1 MLSELCEL
9 AVVKVGIKGALIKR
23 GSEVVHVGIMA
34 AAKRVDTTGAGDLY
48 AAGFLSGLCE
58 GLTLRQCGTIGA
70 IVAGKVIEVERLSA
84 RRRGSTLSS
93 WSRKYG
99 RRNTCSKGNKCRKK
113 RRVTFTVTLFS
124 IFPV

>member
-1 MLSELCEL
+1 M
-9 AVVKVGIKGALIKR
+9 KVGIKGALIKR

-70 IVAGKVIEVERLSA
+70 IVAGKVIEVVGTTFSEEAWQHAFQAGRE
-84 RRRGSTLSS
+84 STVGEIPVL
-93 WSRKYG
+93 
-99 RRNTCSKGNKCRKK
+99 KGNSYRRADCFCYCITVVVCATFK
-113 RRVTFTVTLFS
+113 RVEL
-124 IFPV
+124 